1 MADTYMVL
9 STKSELYPNDAVHL
23 KLKELS
29 DGTFALAVDTTV
41 NVAEPE
47 PDNYEV
53 QVLAPAIRAVSA
65 QTVPFV
71 NSIGAKGMIIFLDVA
86 SPVPGGGETLT
97 LFVDHYDP
105 GSDDYMA
112 CFQAGAVSAAGHRH
126 WVIYPA
132 GVVDDGSMFT
142 ALQRTP
148 LGSRWRVRV
157 LHSGSGTWY
166 YSVGAV
172 YVP

>member
-9 STKSELYPNDAVHL
+9 NTKSGLYPDDAVHL

-29 DGTFALAVDTTV
+29 DGTYALAVDTTV
-41 NVAEPE
+41 NVAAPE
-47 PDNYEV
+47 ADNYEV
-53 QVLAPAIRAVSA
+53 QVLAPAIRVASA
-65 QTVPFV
+65 QTEPFI
-71 NSIGAKGMIIFLDVA
+71 NSIGAKGMIIFLDIA
-86 SPVPGGGETLT
+86 SPVPGSGESLT

-105 GSDDYMA
+105 GSNGYMA
-112 CFQAGAVSAAGHRH
+112 CFQSSAITAAGTRH

-157 LHSGSGTWY
+157 GHSGSGTWY